1 MGWETSFKRH
11 LREDAAVLRVAAA
24 ACLCVLVA
32 AGCGGSSAAGGVP
45 VANRFDAPAAYSWVK
60 RQLAYGP
67 RPAGSP
73 QLRKLAAVLKDA
85 LPGGRYETVPPGL
98 RNVVGTVPGRDPR
111 SYVVVGAHYDTKD
124 VPGFVGAND
133 GAAPTAVVVQL
144 ARTLKPRT
152 FGPTVRFILFD
163 GEESPGNTPDS
174 RFLQKGLRGSKVAAR
189 AYGGADAMVLL
200 DFVGQRNLT
209 LPREGFSDSGL
220 WRKLRAAAH
229 SVGYGSVFPGTAGE
243 SIYDD
248 HYPFLQRGVP
258 SIDLIDWPYACYHVT
273 CDDLSQ
279 ISQRSLDATGESVLQ
294 LLRTL

>member
-11 LREDAAVLRVAAA
+11 LREDAAVLRALVASV
-24 ACLCVLVA
+24 CVLAVV
-32 AGCGGSSAAGGVP
+32 GCGGSSAARSVP
-45 VANRFDAPAAYSWVK
+45 PANRFDAPKAYSWVK

-73 QLRKLAAVLKDA
+73 QLRKLAAVLRDA
-85 LPGGRYETVPPGL
+85 LPDGRYETVPNGL

-124 VPGFVGAND
+124 LPGFLGAND

-152 FGPTVRFILFD
+152 IRPTVHFILFD
-163 GEESPGNTPDS
+163 GEESPGNAPDS
-174 RFLQKGLRGSKVAAR
+174 QFLQKGLRGSKVAAR
-189 AYGGADAMVLL
+189 AYSGAEAMVLL
-200 DFVGQRNLT
+200 DFVGQRNLR

-220 WRKLRAAAH
+220 WRKLRAAAQ
-229 SVGYGSVFPGTAGE
+229 SAGYGSVFPGTAGE

-258 SIDLIDWPYACYHVT
+258 SIDLIDWPYGCYHVT
-273 CDDLSQ
+273 CDDLGQ